1 MARNFD
7 GGNTTG
13 FVSPASDA
21 LEGPIDLT
29 DMLDLGR
36 PHRYTARVLGDG
48 LRERGIFHHDV
59 LIVDASAAPTAG
71 RVCIAFVL
79 GEVLVAELAFRA
91 GGWWLKPS
99 LERLEPISLQGES
112 VELWGLVCSLVRPT
126 V

>member
-1 MARNFD
+1 MARDYD

-13 FVSPASDA
+13 FVSPAGDA
-21 LEGPIDLT
+21 LEGPIDLSE
-29 DMLDLGR
+29 MLDLAR

-71 RVCIAFVL
+71 RVCIAFVQ
-79 GEVLVAELAFRA
+79 GEVLVAELALRA

-99 LERLEPISLQGES
+99 LERLEPISLGGDG